1 MSVIKK
7 IIAGFIQPVVSVLLV
22 ISLVFGFA
30 SNAFAQSIPLVSLK
44 TGDTIA
50 LRSDTGKYLSRINR
64 GSVNPAEAAKDAID
78 PYSKFKVTVLDGNK
92 VALQADTGKYLSRI
106 NYTSNGRNT
115 IEAAKDTVDPYSQ
128 FNVKVLDGGKIALQ
142 SDTGKFL
149 SRINYGG
156 AGGQNPIEA
165 AKDAIDPYS
174 QFQVEILP

>member
-7 IIAGFIQPVVSVLLV
+7 ITAGFIQPIVCAFLVV
-22 ISLVFGFA
+22 SLVFGFA

-44 TGDTIA
+44 TGDTIT
-50 LRSDTGKYLSRINR
+50 LQSDTGKYLSRINR
-64 GSVNPAEAAKDAID
+64 GNVNPAEAAKDTID
-78 PYSKFKVTVLDGNK
+78 PYSKFKVTVFDGNK

-106 NYTSNGRNT
+106 NYTSNGRNP
-115 IEAAKDTVDPYSQ
+115 IEAAKDAVDPYSQ
-128 FNVKVLDGGKIALQ
+128 FNLKVLNGGKVALQ

-165 AKDAIDPYS
+165 AKDDIDPYS
-174 QFQVEILP
+174 QFQIQILP